1 MNAIRSQCGTE
12 TANQI
17 IHTSTPL
24 KYLFTLPLWGT
35 SRLVAGGEGTSS
47 VQGKSTGSE
56 TLFSWEPA
64 TLNRCCSSAANGT
77 VWENNMVSTPQ
88 VCVLCSRSRHQADYW
103 SEVKPCCQ
111 TVTPGHLST
120 NTGKLS
126 LKDRMFCSAE
136 TITFGL
142 ILCKTGMI
150 WLLWILVS
158 FLKNNLTL
166 FNLFP

>member
-1 MNAIRSQCGTE
+1 MNATRSRCGVE
-12 TANQI
+12 AAHQI
-17 IHTSTPL
+17 IHTSPPL
-24 KYLFTLPLWGT
+24 KCLFTLPPCGT
-35 SRLVAGGEGTSS
+35 SRLVAGGEGTNG
-47 VQGKSTGSE
+47 VQGKSAGSE

-64 TLNRCCSSAANGT
+64 ALNRCCSSAANGT

-88 VCVLCSRSRHQADYW
+88 VCVLCRQSRHQADYR

-111 TVTPGHLST
+111 TATPGHLST

-126 LKDRMFCSAE
+126 LKDRTFCSAE

-158 FLKNNLTL
+158 FFKKQPKPL
-166 FNLFP
+166 